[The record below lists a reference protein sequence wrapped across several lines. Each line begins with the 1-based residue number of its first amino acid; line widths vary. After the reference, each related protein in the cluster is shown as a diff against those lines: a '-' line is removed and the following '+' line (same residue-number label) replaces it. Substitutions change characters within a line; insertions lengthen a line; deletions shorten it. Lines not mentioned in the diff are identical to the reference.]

1 LLESNIR
8 ILVIEDNP
16 GDVNLL
22 RAMLHTASESVPQ
35 LSFELISAEYLREA
49 VELLSKEKFD
59 LVILDLHLPD
69 SVGIETYQVLSRSL
83 PNTPVIVLSGNDE
96 GDLGLQTV
104 RSGGQDYLIKG
115 QIDGQLL
122 TRSILYS
129 IERHQMRE
137 TLRKSNEVLH
147 NVFERT
153 ADGILIVDPRNRV
166 LFTNPAAEE
175 MLDRKR
181 GELIGQEVWFPVQ
194 SQTPTEVTF
203 RRSGRTTIRVELLNE
218 EIQWHEEKA
227 YLLSLRD
234 ITERDRIKVQLQ
246 EEVENRTRELLHLN
260 QSLQEQIR
268 ERTELE
274 AQLRQSQKM
283 EAIGRLA
290 GGIAHDYNNMLMAIH
305 MCAKKALDPALD
317 NTQRTAR
324 ISEILLT
331 SERAAAITRQLL
343 AFGRRQE
350 LRPEILEV
358 NQELKD
364 CADMLEHLLGYSI
377 ELRLILD
384 KEPLQVCVDPGQLQQ
399 VFLNLCINSR
409 DALGGKGDIIIRTS
423 LEKRD
428 PPEGN
433 LPPSYPTGDFVVI
446 SVEDQGTGIDEE
458 TLPKIFEPFFSTK
471 TREEGTGLGL
481 STVHGIIK
489 QSGGYIHVTSTPG
502 KGTIFK
508 ILLPTISQD
517 SPAQKEEHPVVTEK
531 GQAGT
536 ILLVEDEPTLLR
548 LLKEALEEE
557 GYTILDASNGRAA
570 LEVARST
577 QAIDMVITDLI
588 MPELDGRNMLR
599 ELVTEYPKLQV
610 LLMSGYAYEENPL
623 EDFDLSHYEFI
634 QKPFTESALINRVK
648 RILNRPESTPPAPSN
663 PCENEDIQ

>member
-1 LLESNIR
+1 MLESNIR

-268 ERTELE
+268 ERTEL
-274 AQLRQSQKM
+274 
-283 EAIGRLA
+283 
-290 GGIAHDYNNMLMAIH
+290 
-305 MCAKKALDPALD
+305 
-317 NTQRTAR
+317 
-324 ISEILLT
+324 
-331 SERAAAITRQLL
+331 
-343 AFGRRQE
+343 
-350 LRPEILEV
+350 
-358 NQELKD
+358 
-364 CADMLEHLLGYSI
+364 
-377 ELRLILD
+377 
-384 KEPLQVCVDPGQLQQ
+384 
-399 VFLNLCINSR
+399 
-409 DALGGKGDIIIRTS
+409 
-423 LEKRD
+423 
-428 PPEGN
+428 
-433 LPPSYPTGDFVVI
+433 
-446 SVEDQGTGIDEE
+446 
-458 TLPKIFEPFFSTK
+458 
-471 TREEGTGLGL
+471 
-481 STVHGIIK
+481 
-489 QSGGYIHVTSTPG
+489 
-502 KGTIFK
+502 
-508 ILLPTISQD
+508 
-517 SPAQKEEHPVVTEK
+517 
-531 GQAGT
+531 
-536 ILLVEDEPTLLR
+536 
-548 LLKEALEEE
+548 
-557 GYTILDASNGRAA
+557 
-570 LEVARST
+570 
-577 QAIDMVITDLI
+577 
-588 MPELDGRNMLR
+588 
-599 ELVTEYPKLQV
+599 
-610 LLMSGYAYEENPL
+610 
-623 EDFDLSHYEFI
+623 
-634 QKPFTESALINRVK
+634 
-648 RILNRPESTPPAPSN
+648 
-663 PCENEDIQ
+663 